1 MDFSVSGELEDI
13 FVACT
18 SEQELGESHMKR
30 NAFGLWVFYLTLK
43 SISGL
48 SFLLTSV
55 ARQARWMAF
64 PEGSSKW
71 QASPRAQVTECGTAR
86 HIQETRFRV
95 RDNLTLRTLPCWSS
109 RAVGWAV
116 PWSGEESFHS
126 WHCWLTLR
134 FPKCFR
140 THLMWSLTMPRAM
153 GADILHTLQILKTRL
168 RGAKSLRKGFVVN
181 EYRARA

>member
-18 SEQELGESHMKR
+18 SEQELGESHIKR
-30 NAFGLWVFYLTLK
+30 NAFGLWIFYVTLK

-64 PEGSSKW
+64 SEGSSEW

-86 HIQETRFRV
+86 PIQEMWFRV
-95 RDNLTLRTLPCWSS
+95 RDKLTLRTLPCWFS
-109 RAVGWAV
+109 RAEGWAV

-134 FPKCFR
+134 FPKCFH
-140 THLMWSLTMPRAM
+140 THLMWSLTMPHVKWGQTAC
-153 GADILHTLQILKTRL
+153 TL
-168 RGAKSLRKGFVVN
+168 
-181 EYRARA
+181 YRFWK